1 MSECKYCDNIY
12 TRKEVFGMTEVL
24 KSENTKL
31 KAERDKWKTDHE
43 LLVDDYKQILID
55 LNKKDAENKRLREA
69 LEEIQATDNF
79 LEIWDIAK
87 EALKEK
93 QNG

>member
-43 LLVDDYKQILID
+43 LLVDDYKQLSID
-55 LNKKDAENKRLREA
+55 LSKKDAEIKILEA
-69 LEEIQATDNF
+69 EKA
-79 LEIWDIAK
+79 
-87 EALKEK
+87 ALKSTVDWYME
-93 QNG
+93 NE